1 LQQRAANGILECSC
15 PEACCVAVARKRA
28 GRRPVRH
35 IVESKRKNE
44 MRSKVMAAVAIGAA
58 LAASSVFAA
67 ERVTP
72 KEAEAMVRKGVTY
85 IKATPRDKAMADI
98 TDPKGSFVDREL
110 YLTVYKMDGTALA
123 HGANAKFVGK
133 NMIELRDGN
142 GKEHIRE
149 RLELAKTKTSFWQDF
164 TFVNPVN
171 KKMEPKQ
178 MYCERTDDMLVVCG
192 GVYKPL

>member
-1 LQQRAANGILECSC
+1 M
-15 PEACCVAVARKRA
+15 RA

-35 IVESKRKNE
+35 IVESKRNIE
-44 MRSKVMAAVAIGAA
+44 MKSKVMAAVTIGAA

-149 RLELAKTKTSFWQDF
+149 RMELAKTKTSFWQDF

>member
-1 LQQRAANGILECSC
+1 MRARS
-15 PEACCVAVARKRA
+15 
-28 GRRPVRH
+28 RPFRH
-35 IVESKRKNE
+35 VIEKKRKSE
-44 MRSKVMAAVAIGAA
+44 MNSKVMTAVVIGSV

-67 ERVTP
+67 DRVTP
-72 KEAEAMVRKGVTY
+72 KEAEAMVRKGVAY

-149 RLELAKTKTSFWQDF
+149 RLEIAKNKTSFWQDF

-178 MYCERTDDMLVVCG
+178 MYCERTDEMIVVCG